1 MDFEIQEYKDK
12 LEEEFEV
19 AIRDY
24 KNEQERLLEEEE
36 ERLEKQRQKELKEYE

>member
-36 ERLEKQRQKELKEYE
+36 ERLEK